1 MNLSNIIT
9 AILTDPDVLKPI
21 VEAVRKEL
29 VAEEPPATSFYQ
41 RVVALERAVTGMEIH
56 ARNIVDLDQYIRDTI
71 EEGVARKSI
80 LNMIDARIPKFH
92 SDKEIAASQV
102 EGLDDYIRDYL
113 EQDGVKAENVNG
125 LDRIIKA
132 EVDNIEVRADDIA
145 GMEQAIKDAL
155 EDITFKLTVD

>member
-29 VAEEPPATSFYQ
+29 AADEPPASSFYQ
-41 RVVALERAVTGMEIH
+41 RVVALEQ
-56 ARNIVDLDQYIRDTI
+56 ARVADDTLWKRVVAL
-71 EEGVARKSI
+71 EQAVAR
-80 LNMIDARIPKFH
+80 LTTD
-92 SDKEIAASQV
+92 DWEIAANQI
-102 EGLDDYIRDYL
+102 EGLDQFIRDQL
-113 EQDGVKAENVNG
+113 EQDGVRAEDIRD
-125 LDRIIKA
+125 LDRLVKA
-132 EVDNIEVRADDIA
+132 EVDNIEIWAEDIA